1 MVIPHNIVKPHD
13 FTIKDLSL
21 RDGLA
26 SDSVVGEVTAHQADD
41 Q

>member
-1 MVIPHNIVKPHD
+1 MVIPHNIVEPHD

-21 RDGLA
+21 KDGLA
-26 SDSVVGEVTAHQADD
+26 SDEIVGEVPAHQVDD